1 MGAQPATL
9 ALLLSTMLVP
19 PSDVPFDL
27 SYDDFA
33 MSTAGAAVPE
43 ADSPRLDA
51 ETIAAWPFDPPPES
65 ASEGGLNLARINY
78 PAGSRFPVPYAAGA
92 DLESAEPERQLEL
105 AAPTTVCKLWES
117 DFADEED
124 MWMSD
129 DLSERLSM
137 FHNARA
143 CHGDVLVGGLGL
155 GLFAQMLA
163 QNPAVS
169 SMTVVDLSP
178 QVAALAWPGV
188 ERTWRDARPGDTPP
202 AVRLIT
208 ADLEAVMASYSQ
220 SYPQYDCVFL
230 DTWATLSSANLPYVN
245 HLRDLALAHCVRPR
259 GRVLLWGYAFM
270 LHLLAREMHVAAG
283 MTPTE
288 VADARAAHPLPR
300 MLDDLLGAQLDT
312 ADGAAPPMVE
322 SRRRAVAHGSTLV
335 RPKPYDAWV

>member
-1 MGAQPATL
+1 M
-9 ALLLSTMLVP
+9 LSTLLVP

-33 MSTAGAAVPE
+33 MTTTGTAVPE

-51 ETIAAWPFDPPPES
+51 ETIAAWPYDPPPES
-65 ASEGGLNLARINY
+65 ASEGGLNLARIDY
-78 PAGSRFPVPYAAGA
+78 PAGTLFPLPYAAGT
-92 DLESAEPERQLEL
+92 DLESDEPERQLEL

-137 FHNARA
+137 FQNARA

-163 QNPAVS
+163 HNPAVT

-188 ERTWRDARPGDTPP
+188 ERAWRDARREDLAP

-208 ADLEAVMASYSQ
+208 GDVEAVLTSYAQ

-245 HLRDLALAHCVRPR
+245 HLRDLALANCVRPCGSMAPCTCPPWQCHSS
-259 GRVLLWGYAFM
+259 GR
-270 LHLLAREMHVAAG
+270 
-283 MTPTE
+283 
-288 VADARAAHPLPR
+288 
-300 MLDDLLGAQLDT
+300 
-312 ADGAAPPMVE
+312 
-322 SRRRAVAHGSTLV
+322 
-335 RPKPYDAWV
+335 AWRL

>member
-1 MGAQPATL
+1 MVRGAEQRSCLRDLHGHDAAVTMFAGQRTLRGTAHGRHRPDIRMGAAPATL
-9 ALLLSTMLVP
+9 ALMLSTLLVP

-33 MSTAGAAVPE
+33 MTTTGTAVPE

-51 ETIAAWPFDPPPES
+51 ETIAAWPYDPPPES
-65 ASEGGLNLARINY
+65 ASEGGLNLARIDY
-78 PAGSRFPVPYAAGA
+78 PAGTLFPLPYAAGT
-92 DLESAEPERQLEL
+92 DLESDEPERQLEL

-163 QNPAVS
+163 HNPAVT

-188 ERTWRDARPGDTPP
+188 ERAWRDARREDLAP

-208 ADLEAVMASYSQ
+208 GDVEAVLTSYAQ

-245 HLRDLALAHCVRPR
+245 HLRDLALANCVRPCGSMAPCTCPPWQCHSS
-259 GRVLLWGYAFM
+259 GR
-270 LHLLAREMHVAAG
+270 
-283 MTPTE
+283 
-288 VADARAAHPLPR
+288 
-300 MLDDLLGAQLDT
+300 
-312 ADGAAPPMVE
+312 
-322 SRRRAVAHGSTLV
+322 
-335 RPKPYDAWV
+335 AWRL

>member
-1 MGAQPATL
+1 MPVQQTPPGRVRGRHRPDIRMGAQPATL

-143 CHGDVLVGGLGL
+143 CHGDVLVG
-155 GLFAQMLA
+155 
-163 QNPAVS
+163 
-169 SMTVVDLSP
+169 
-178 QVAALAWPGV
+178 
-188 ERTWRDARPGDTPP
+188 
-202 AVRLIT
+202 
-208 ADLEAVMASYSQ
+208 
-220 SYPQYDCVFL
+220 
-230 DTWATLSSANLPYVN
+230 
-245 HLRDLALAHCVRPR
+245 
-259 GRVLLWGYAFM
+259 
-270 LHLLAREMHVAAG
+270 
-283 MTPTE
+283 
-288 VADARAAHPLPR
+288 
-300 MLDDLLGAQLDT
+300 
-312 ADGAAPPMVE
+312 
-322 SRRRAVAHGSTLV
+322 
-335 RPKPYDAWV
+335 